1 MKTKNQQ
8 QLTKKLPYW
17 SNYPIPQFAITLS
30 KKTDK
35 AIKTT
40 RMKKKIKA
48 QNLVQDFDALSLHI
62 AISDT
67 KCKKIARQ
75 ARRSSRDSSRD

>member
-1 MKTKNQQ
+1 
-8 QLTKKLPYW
+8 
-17 SNYPIPQFAITLS
+17 
-30 KKTDK
+30 
-35 AIKTT
+35 
-40 RMKKKIKA
+40 MKKKIKA